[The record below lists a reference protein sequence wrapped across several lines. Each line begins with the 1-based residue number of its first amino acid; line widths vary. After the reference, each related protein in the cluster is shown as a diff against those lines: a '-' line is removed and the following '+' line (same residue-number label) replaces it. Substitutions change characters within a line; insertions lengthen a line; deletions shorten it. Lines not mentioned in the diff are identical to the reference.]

1 MPSRFIN
8 SLGIALWLNIWK
20 KVLIDIYGTWL
31 NSAKIAITSPYFTNM
46 VKLQFQ
52 YKKQNLSKNILAVK
66 IGKTDE
72 QNHFLTMNYANYCID
87 EST

>member
-1 MPSRFIN
+1 MPIRFIN
-8 SLGIALWLNIWK
+8 SLGIALWLNIWN

-52 YKKQNLSKNILAVK
+52 YKKTKFIKTYFSSKNW
-66 IGKTDE
+66 
-72 QNHFLTMNYANYCID
+72 
-87 EST
+87 